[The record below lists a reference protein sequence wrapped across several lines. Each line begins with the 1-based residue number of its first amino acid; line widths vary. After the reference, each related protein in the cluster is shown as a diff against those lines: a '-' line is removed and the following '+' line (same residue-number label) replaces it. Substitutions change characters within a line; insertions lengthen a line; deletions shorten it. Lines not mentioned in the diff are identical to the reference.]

1 MQRPV
6 RRGWFIS
13 LLTACGFGYVIGA
26 WHVTALRSLEHTSA
40 ADALALR
47 FPQEWQAAKPP
58 TTLAA
63 AKGPSADAD
72 LLSPAP
78 MLLPSQAQSIAQQR
92 DNGSSAPPAEPAATQ
107 TASLDNSAVANAVEA
122 HTRPALRAPPRQS
135 PTGRPAAAARAS
147 YILDDAQIA
156 SIKQRLHLTPDQEQ
170 MWPAVEVALRKMS
183 YKRAQQASMH
193 GAGRTAQAAAVDPEA
208 VQGLKSAAVPLIMS
222 FSDEQKEQVRNLVH
236 VLGLD
241 QLASQF

>member
-1 MQRPV
+1 M
-6 RRGWFIS
+6 
-13 LLTACGFGYVIGA
+13 IGA
-26 WHVTALRSLEHTSA
+26 WHVTALRSLDHNSA

-47 FPQEWQAAKPP
+47 FPQEWGDAKPA

-63 AKGPSADAD
+63 AKSLSAGPD
-72 LLSPAP
+72 LLGPAP
-78 MLLPSQAQSIAQQR
+78 MLSAAQAQSIAQQR
-92 DNGSSAPPAEPAATQ
+92 GNDSPTAPAEPPATQ
-107 TASLDNSAVANAVEA
+107 TASLDDAAVANAMEA
-122 HTRPALRAPPRQS
+122 HPRPAPRAPVRQS
-135 PTGRPAAAARAS
+135 APSRRTAAARPG

-170 MWPAVEVALRKMS
+170 MWPAVEVALRNMS
-183 YKRAQQASMH
+183 YKRAQQASAH
-193 GAGRTAQAAAVDPEA
+193 GAGRTVQAAAVDPEA